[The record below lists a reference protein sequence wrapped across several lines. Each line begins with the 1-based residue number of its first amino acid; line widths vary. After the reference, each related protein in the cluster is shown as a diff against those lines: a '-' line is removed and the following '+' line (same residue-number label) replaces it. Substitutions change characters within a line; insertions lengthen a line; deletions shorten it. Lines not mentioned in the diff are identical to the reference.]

1 MRKYVLDFQE
11 LEKSDL
17 FLVGGKSL
25 NLAELEK
32 MPGIRMPSG
41 FCITTDAFKHMVN
54 DHPVMDEWLEQLA
67 ELQSTDLE
75 KIRLISGNL
84 RTTIENTEIPGEIIQ
99 DIADSFEKLGS
110 QLSYAV
116 RTNC

>member
-11 LEKSDL
+11 VEKSDL
-17 FLVGGKSL
+17 LLVGGKSL

-32 MPGIRMPSG
+32 VPGIRVPSG

-54 DHPVMDEWLEQLA
+54 DHSVMDEWLEQLA

-110 QLSYAV
+110 QLSYEV
-116 RTNC
+116 RTTA